1 MKYSNLMLKLG
12 CICLVLS
19 CLMLGMRQYVRASM
33 YTGIHDYYPPAGHI
47 LNSDDKQIN
56 FSIVGDSGHN
66 DVVLPIVLK
75 KIVSDN
81 PDFIIYIGDLVRGT
95 AREHFVHMT
104 DVIDDNVGDTPV
116 YFTPGNHDVRISHA
130 GTINKH
136 EYTHRFGAPYY
147 WFGYGN
153 TLFISLDSSD
163 STIDEQQWQ
172 FYDWVMT
179 NIKPKF
185 KYTVL
190 YTHMP
195 PINPADMEEHRQSD
209 QSAERMATMI
219 KKHKPDVIFSGHVHY
234 WYPQTFQG
242 VPLYTTP
249 ASGQAPRG
257 DIKEMGYVNVSI
269 DNTGIHA
276 EPVYING
283 INTDVHNDQSMDRH
297 ILEIA
302 DGQLPKI
309 IWLSLTFAAL
319 VLILI
324 GTFSKHKK

>member
-1 MKYSNLMLKLG
+1 MKYAGIVQKLG
-12 CICLVLS
+12 VLCLVLS
-19 CLMLGMRQYVRASM
+19 CMMLGMRQYVRASM
-33 YTGIHDYYPPAGHI
+33 YTGSHDYYPPAGYI
-47 LNSDDKQIN
+47 LQPDAKQIN

-66 DVVLPIVLK
+66 DVVLPIVLN
-75 KIVSDN
+75 KIVNDK
-81 PDFIIYIGDLVRGT
+81 PDFIIYIGDLVNGT

-116 YFTPGNHDVRISHA
+116 YFTPGNHDVTPHGFGAVS
-130 GTINKH
+130 KH
-136 EYTHRFGAPYY
+136 QYTHRFGAPYY

-163 STIDEQQWQ
+163 SNIDEQQWQ

-195 PINPADMEEHRQSD
+195 PINPPHMEAHRQSD

-219 KKHKPDVIFSGHVHY
+219 KKHKPDVIFTGHVHY

-242 VPLYTTP
+242 VPLYTTL
-249 ASGQAPRG
+249 ASGQTPRG
-257 DIKEMGYVNVSI
+257 DIREMGYVNVSI
-269 DNTGIHA
+269 DKNGILA
-276 EPVYING
+276 EPIYING
-283 INTDVHNDQSMDRH
+283 INNSTYKYRTINRH
-297 ILEIA
+297 ILEIS
-302 DGQLPKI
+302 DGNTPKI
-309 IWLSLTFAAL
+309 LWLSLTFVAL

-324 GTFSKHKK
+324 GTFSKQKK